1 MNWKLASLTSA
12 TLAFTVLAYA
22 QENPAELEGYR
33 TDTYRAAVPAT
44 LTGARVLSTEEAEA
58 IWRTRSGIFI
68 DVLPRPP
75 PTALF
80 HLLLD
85 HAAKGEQTLLDRSWY
100 FADELDHTPSVL
112 ENPRFPHQMVAQFI
126 YLGLVR
132 RGRILQGLQ
141 RQRIGANSVR
151 GFAMLARYSF
161 KPIHHR

>member
-1 MNWKLASLTSA
+1 MNWKLASLMSA

-75 PTALF
+75 KPARSPPTPGRPDPKPAP
-80 HLLLD
+80 D
-85 HAAKGEQTLLDRSWY
+85 AKSPATDAASTSAPCPPQT
-100 FADELDHTPSVL
+100 
-112 ENPRFPHQMVAQFI
+112 
-126 YLGLVR
+126 
-132 RGRILQGLQ
+132 
-141 RQRIGANSVR
+141 
-151 GFAMLARYSF
+151 
-161 KPIHHR
+161 